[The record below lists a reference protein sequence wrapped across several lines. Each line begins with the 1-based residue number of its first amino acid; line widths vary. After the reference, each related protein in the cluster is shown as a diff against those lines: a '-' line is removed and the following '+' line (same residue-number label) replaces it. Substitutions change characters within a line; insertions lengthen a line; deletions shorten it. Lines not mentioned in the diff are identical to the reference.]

1 MSEYKVADTTA
12 EQISFEIDG
21 KTYWTYPTRDMTDA
35 EREAFIAGQSD
46 DTSTRAAVRN
56 HRTVLL
62 KACDWIN
69 GADVSLSD
77 EKKAE
82 WVAYRQAL
90 RDITDHPNFPNLLF
104 EDWPEEP
111 A

>member
-1 MSEYKVADTTA
+1 MYCVADTTA
-12 EQISFEIDG
+12 EKVAVEIEG
-21 KTYWTYPTRDMTDA
+21 TTYYVYPVREMTDE
-35 EREAFIAGQSD
+35 EREAHIASQAD
-46 DTSTRAAVRN
+46 DTSTRENVRN
-56 HRTVLL
+56 IRSQYLT
-62 KACDWIN
+62 ACDWIN

-90 RDITDHPNFPNLLF
+90 RDITSHPNFPNLLP